1 LAGEVYDDKKI
12 EDDEAM
18 PPVSAAKQAQMA
30 VQLLEINRKLIGV
43 NPVL

>member
-1 LAGEVYDDKKI
+1 
-12 EDDEAM
+12 
-18 PPVSAAKQAQMA
+18 VSAAKQAQMA